1 MKDKVRVA
9 GGQGFWGDL
18 LTAPIDQVRKGPI
31 DYLMLDYLAE
41 VTMSILQ
48 KQMNRD
54 PKAGYARDFVSL
66 MQEILPD
73 CVEKNIKVLSN
84 AGGVNVTGCAEGI
97 ANVARELGL
106 QGKVK
111 IGVIT
116 GDDVLDRLDEFIA
129 NGVAINSM
137 DDGTPLAA
145 IRDKVQSANVYLGA
159 EALVEALAKGANVIV
174 GGRLTDTG
182 LTLAPLMHEFGWSF
196 EDWDKVSAGTIAGH
210 IIECGAQSS
219 GGNCQYEWQTIPD
232 MVNIGFPII
241 EASPNGEF
249 VVTKHEGTGGRVN
262 IQSVKEQLLY
272 EMGDPHEYIT
282 PDVVADFASI
292 QLEAAGENR
301 VRVFGITGHPKTDFY
316 KVSIAYTGGWKA
328 VGTLVYS
335 WPDAFEK
342 AQAADKI
349 LRERLK
355 NLGLEFEVILTEYVG
370 VNATHGHLAWNADT
384 FVRNGRNAATNDNEY
399 TAQDTHLSDEASLT
413 ADKSVRVPSDIPE
426 VQFRI
431 GVRGQNKA
439 DVERFTKE
447 IAPLI
452 LTGPPAVTGFA
463 GGRPKVEEIMAYFPA
478 LIPKSLIETK
488 VDIVEA

>member
-1 MKDKVRVA
+1 MKQTVRVA

-18 LTAPIDQVRKGPI
+18 LTAPVDQVRKGPI

-54 PKAGYARDFVSL
+54 PQAGYARDFVEL
-66 MQEILPD
+66 IREILPD

-84 AGGVNVTGCAEGI
+84 AGGVNVTGCAEAI
-97 ANVARELGL
+97 ATVARELGL

-111 IGVIT
+111 IGVVT
-116 GDDVLDRLDEFIA
+116 GDDVLDRLDSFLEQ
-129 NGVAINSM
+129 GVEINSM

-159 EALVEALAKGANVIV
+159 EALVEALGKGANVIV

-196 EDWDKVSAGTIAGH
+196 DDWDKVSAGTIAGH

-219 GGNCQYEWQTIPD
+219 GGNCQYDWQNIPD
-232 MVNIGFPII
+232 MANIGFPIV

-249 VVTKHEGTGGRVN
+249 IVTKHEGTGGRVN

-292 QLEAAGENR
+292 NLEPAGDNR

-316 KVSIAYTGGWKA
+316 KVSIAYTGGYKA

-335 WPDAFEK
+335 WPEAYEK

-349 LRERLK
+349 LRTRLE
-355 NLGLEFEVILTEYVG
+355 NLGLNFDVILTEYVG
-370 VNATHGHLAWNADT
+370 VNATHGHLATVGVEGGNPT
-384 FVRNGRNAATNDNEY
+384 GREG
-399 TAQDTHLSDEASLT
+399 AQDY
-413 ADKSVRVPSDIPE
+413 PE
-426 VQFRI
+426 VQLRI

-452 LTGPPAVTGFA
+452 LTGPPSVTGFA

-478 LIPKSLIETK
+478 LIPKSLITPK
-488 VDIVEA
+488 VEIIEA

>member
-1 MKDKVRVA
+1 MKQTVRVA

-18 LTAPIDQVRKGPI
+18 LTAPIDQVRRGPI

-48 KQMNRD
+48 KQRARD
-54 PKAGYARDFVSL
+54 PNAGYARDFVSL
-66 MQEILPD
+66 MREILPD
-73 CVEKNIKVLSN
+73 CVEKGIKVLSN
-84 AGGVNVTGCAEGI
+84 AGGVNVEGCA
-97 ANVARELGL
+97 AALRDVARELGL
-106 QGKVK
+106 TSKVK
-111 IGVIT
+111 IGLVT
-116 GDDVLDRLDEFIA
+116 GDDILDRLDEFIDK
-129 NGVAINSM
+129 GIDINSM
-137 DDGTPLAA
+137 DTGEPLAA

-159 EALVEALAKGANVIV
+159 GPLVEALGKGANVIV

-196 EDWDKVSAGTIAGH
+196 DDWDRVSAGTIAGH

-219 GGNCQYEWQTIPD
+219 GGNCQYEWQNIPD
-232 MVNIGFPII
+232 MADIGFPIV

-249 VVTKHEGTGGRVN
+249 FVTKHNGTGGRVN

-292 QLEAAGENR
+292 HLADAGENR
-301 VRVFGITGHPKTDFY
+301 VKVFGIKGHPKTDFY
-316 KVSIAYTGGWKA
+316 KVSIAYSAGWKS
-328 VGTLVYS
+328 VGTLVYA
-335 WPDAFEK
+335 WPDAYEK
-342 AQAADKI
+342 AKAADRI
-349 LRERLK
+349 LRERLER
-355 NLGLEFEVILTEYVG
+355 LGLKFDTVLTEFVG
-370 VNATHGHLAWNADT
+370 VNATHGQLAGEPA
-384 FVRNGRNAATNDNEY
+384 G
-399 TAQDTHLSDEASLT
+399 
-413 ADKSVRVPSDIPE
+413 DIPE

-431 GVRGQNKA
+431 GVRSQNRA
-439 DVERFTKE
+439 DIERFTKE

-478 LIPKSLIETK
+478 LIPKTLIETK
-488 VDIVEA
+488 VDIIEA